1 MRVTRIRIYTSP
13 THHAVD
19 AELVPGELGDE
30 RPLLDVP
37 DADGGEVAALARHQ
51 VAPVVREPQA
61 RDRLARRVGD
71 VRLTVLPR
79 VVQHHSAPE
88 KIEREGDLKCEV
100 NTIALSCSLR
110 KSGYK
115 I

>member
-1 MRVTRIRIYTSP
+1 MPSELLRSHVGQSAF

-19 AELVPGELGDE
+19 AELVPCELCDE

-37 DADGGEVAALARHQ
+37 YADGGEVAALARHQ

-71 VRLTVLPR
+71 VRLPVLPR
-79 VVQHHSAPE
+79 VVQHHGAPE
-88 KIEREGDLKCEV
+88 IGL
-100 NTIALSCSLR
+100 CSGL
-110 KSGYK
+110 YPYF
-115 I
+115 

>member
-1 MRVTRIRIYTSP
+1 MLVSQP
-13 THHAVD
+13 EFTHHAVD
-19 AELVPGELGDE
+19 AELVSGELRDE

-71 VRLTVLPR
+71 VRLPVLPR
-79 VVQHHSAPE
+79 VVQHHGAPE
-88 KIEREGDLKCEV
+88 RGLLIRTSSILLM
-100 NTIALSCSLR
+100 T
-110 KSGYK
+110 
-115 I
+115 